1 MCDCDNIEVV
11 GIKRG
16 DTLVFFVDTDYYDL
30 EDISEVMESVKKAF
44 PTTKVLMLPDDM
56 IADIK
61 IFREEDP
68 LVEVEMKVANNGINK
83 NLTQIDWAKVAPIS
97 YDGERKIDYSDLFGF
112 PEEN

>member
-30 EDISEVMESVKKAF
+30 EDISEVMESVKEAF

-68 LVEVEMKVANNGINK
+68 LIEVEMKVANNGINK
-83 NLTQIDWAKVAPIS
+83 NLTQIDWAEQAFLNA
-97 YDGERKIDYSDLFGF
+97 DYGLTEIH
-112 PEEN
+112 P